1 LTSMRQYAKALGL
14 AFQVIDDLLDVEAS
28 TEVMGKRTNKDE
40 ARGKATY
47 PSLIGIDRSRDLA
60 DELMRKAHFALSAF
74 DHRAD
79 PLRMLAAF
87 AVERKL

>member
-1 LTSMRQYAKALGL
+1 MREYAQALGL

-28 TEVMGKRTNKDE
+28 TDAMGKRTNKDE

-47 PSLIGIDRSRDLA
+47 PSLIGIDRSRSLA
-60 DELMRKAHFALSAF
+60 GELVRKAHAALDAF
-74 DHRAD
+74 DNRAE
-79 PLRMLAAF
+79 PLRSLAEF